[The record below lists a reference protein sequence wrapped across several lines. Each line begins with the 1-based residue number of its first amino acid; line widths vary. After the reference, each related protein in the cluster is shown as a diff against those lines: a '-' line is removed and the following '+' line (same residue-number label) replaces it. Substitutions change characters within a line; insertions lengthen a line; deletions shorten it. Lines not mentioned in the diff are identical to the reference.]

1 MKTPGAE
8 AAAQVE
14 RTGSSIARAARARHC
29 GGIRHGDGGR
39 GSQRKDFSPDQDRV
53 ARRHHDFAREQN
65 RRRVQRNGCMIEEP
79 YRWVEAIANR
89 REYIERQLAPGS
101 PIAALGYREGILFV
115 TLGQT
120 RQKLF
125 EIYDRIAMGAIGH
138 PGDIER
144 LRMAAIELAST
155 EGFTRSAADV
165 SLRRLAHYSLSPVMK
180 SAFEQVYGAPYLAR
194 MIFAEV
200 GARPEDDLFLRV
212 EYDGEIVSNG
222 ATYARARQDFG
233 VLSGTR
239 QSVELMEAFLK
250 SEHKTDA
257 SFETAVNS
265 ALDAW
270 SVGHMLL
277 QASETKE
284 LPARDAIAQHRQEQ
298 LAIAAIEAAVLER
311 DGSAAI
317 RYRSLPDKELR
328 SIITQ

>member
-1 MKTPGAE
+1 
-8 AAAQVE
+8 
-14 RTGSSIARAARARHC
+14 
-29 GGIRHGDGGR
+29 
-39 GSQRKDFSPDQDRV
+39 
-53 ARRHHDFAREQN
+53 
-65 RRRVQRNGCMIEEP
+65 MIEEP

-89 REYIERQLAPGS
+89 REYIEGQLAPGS
-101 PIAALGYREGILFV
+101 PIAALGYRDGILFL

-125 EIYDRIAMGAIGH
+125 EIYDRIGMGAIGH

-180 SAFEQVYGAPYLAR
+180 SAFEQIYGPPYLTR
-194 MIFAEV
+194 MLFAEV

-212 EYDGEIVSNG
+212 EYDGEIASNG
-222 ATYARARQDFG
+222 ATYARARQDFA

-250 SEHKTDA
+250 TEHTPDTG
-257 SFETAVNS
+257 FEGAVKS

-277 QASETKE
+277 QTNDAKE
-284 LPARDAIAQHRQEQ
+284 LPERAAIAEHRREQ
-298 LAIAAIEAAVLER
+298 LAMAAIEAAVLER
-311 DGSAAI
+311 DGTAAI
-317 RYRSLPDKELR
+317 RYRSLADKELR
-328 SIITQ
+328 SLVTQ